1 MFEIDRDRFGAF
13 VAALRRERGMTQKDL
28 AGRLAVTDKAVSKWE
43 RGQGL
48 PDVTLL
54 IPLAQALGV
63 TVTEL
68 LECRRM
74 EPETPVSVQDAE
86 TLVRRVIDLSGEEPA
101 RGGPDRKKWAVRY
114 VLCLLPAL
122 AEGAALAWGMAR
134 DGEHWLVY
142 HPALLMTVL
151 SAGFGLYFCLF
162 AKTRLPWYHD
172 VDRLGF
178 YYDGLLRMNVP
189 GVRFN
194 NHTWPHILYWTR
206 VWCLL
211 AMTLSGAVCFL
222 AKWLFGPGALA
233 QWLPMASLAGL
244 LAAIYVPGRKYDREE

>member
-13 VAALRRERGMTQKDL
+13 VAALRRERGMTQREL
-28 AGRLAVTDKAVSKWE
+28 AERIHVSDKAVSKWE
-43 RGQGL
+43 RAAGL
-48 PDVTLL
+48 PDITLL
-54 IPLAQALGV
+54 IPLAEALGV

-68 LECRRM
+68 LQGRR
-74 EPETPVSVQDAE
+74 AE
-86 TLVRRVIDLSGEEPA
+86 AEATMRPDEAEALVRRVIGLSGEEPA
-101 RGGPDRKKWAVRY
+101 RGGPDRKKWAVWY
-114 VLCLLPAL
+114 ALGLAAAL
-122 AEGAALAWGMAR
+122 AEGAALARGMMA
-134 DGEHWLVY
+134 DSEHWAVY
-142 HPALLMTVL
+142 YPAALMTAM

-178 YYDGLLRMNVP
+178 YYDGPLRMNVP

-211 AMTLSGAVCFL
+211 TMTLSGAVCFL
-222 AKWLFGPGALA
+222 AKRLFGPGPVA

-244 LAAIYVPGRKYDREE
+244 LAAMYVPGRKYDQE